1 MLMLK
6 HASTIKVE
14 CMRSFFLFVLCFA
27 CFGNLLAQ
35 QITGAEYFI
44 DNDPGIGNG
53 TPVSITPGT
62 SINSNFTI
70 NTTALTSGFHTL
82 GVRTKQSPNNVWS
95 ITTVQAF
102 YIVPPNTL
110 LNATL
115 LTEAEWFIDN
125 DPGFGN
131 ATNIPFTAANSI
143 NLNFTVPTNALT
155 PGFHNLY
162 VRTKDNNNRWAIDH
176 IQTFYSL
183 PPTPAVF
190 TETLV
195 AAEYFFNTDP
205 GQGNGTPLTITANA
219 NQNNTFLIPVTSL
232 PVGFNRLYVRYKN
245 NTVPARWSLP
255 HVQTFYVTN
264 LANLP
269 TKNITE
275 LEYYIDT
282 DPGFNN
288 ATPITIV
295 PAGTIDQNVAI
306 DLTAVP
312 TGNHLLSVR
321 AKDNEGFW
329 SEVVSEPFTISACI
343 PPAQPTVANQTRC
356 GEGTVTFTASGAGA
370 NQVYGWYADAL
381 TNTPLFSGDTYTTP
395 LLTANE
401 DYFVSIFDNS
411 TSCESARRQVTA
423 TLTLLAKPTISPSG
437 SISIC
442 EGSSIFLTA
451 PQGFSQYQW
460 SNGANASQILVTTT
474 GNYTVQTGD
483 GTCLSQ
489 ASDPVTV
496 TVTPAPTKP
505 IITVTGN
512 TTICGSGSVELSG
525 PAGFQYLWSTGATS
539 QTITVNQ
546 TSVIFLTVRTASN
559 CPSFPSDPI
568 VVTVLQPP
576 CGGTNQPPVFN
587 NTPASTTIE
596 GKVSLDLTERISDP
610 DNNLDFST
618 LRLVNALT
626 TRGAPASI
634 STDFELIIDYDNLPF
649 TGTDR
654 VVIEVCDLS
663 GACIQQIL
671 DIEVVGAL
679 EIFNGLSPNG
689 DGINDIFLL
698 KYIDVVEGAAKNKV
712 NIFNRWGD
720 LVFDV
725 KDYNN
730 TDRVFKGES
739 NSGRE
744 LPSGTYFYTIEFESG
759 LQSIKGYITLI
770 R

>member
-1 MLMLK
+1 
-6 HASTIKVE
+6 
-14 CMRSFFLFVLCFA
+14 
-27 CFGNLLAQ
+27 
-35 QITGAEYFI
+35 
-44 DNDPGIGNG
+44 
-53 TPVSITPGT
+53 
-62 SINSNFTI
+62 
-70 NTTALTSGFHTL
+70 
-82 GVRTKQSPNNVWS
+82 
-95 ITTVQAF
+95 
-102 YIVPPNTL
+102 
-110 LNATL
+110 
-115 LTEAEWFIDN
+115 
-125 DPGFGN
+125 
-131 ATNIPFTAANSI
+131 
-143 NLNFTVPTNALT
+143 
-155 PGFHNLY
+155 
-162 VRTKDNNNRWAIDH
+162 
-176 IQTFYSL
+176 
-183 PPTPAVF
+183 
-190 TETLV
+190 V

-205 GQGNGTPLTITANA
+205 GQGNGIPLSFSANA
-219 NQNNTFLIPVTSL
+219 NQNNSFLIPVNSL

-245 NTVPARWSLP
+245 NAVPARWSIP
-255 HVQTFYVTN
+255 QVQTFYVNN

-269 TKNITE
+269 IKNITE

-288 ATPITIV
+288 ATPITIT
-295 PAGTIDQNVAI
+295 PASTIDQNVAI
-306 DLTAVP
+306 DLTSVP

-321 AKDNEGFW
+321 AKDSEGFW
-329 SEVVSEPFTISACI
+329 SEVVSAPFSISACI
-343 PPAQPTVANQTRC
+343 PPPQPTASNQTRC
-356 GEGTVTFTASGAGA
+356 GEGTVTFTTSGAGP
-370 NQVYGWYADAL
+370 NQEYRWYADAL
-381 TNTPLFSGDTYTTP
+381 TNTILFSGDTYTTP

-411 TSCESARRQVTA
+411 TSCESARRPVTA

-437 SISIC
+437 TLSIC

-460 SNGANASQILVTTT
+460 SNGATASQILVTTT

-489 ASDPVTV
+489 ASDPVIV
-496 TVTPAPTKP
+496 NVTPAPTKP
-505 IITVTGN
+505 VITVTGN

-525 PAGFQYLWSTGATS
+525 PAGFQYLWSTGATT
-539 QTITVNQ
+539 QTITVTQ
-546 TSVIFLTVRTASN
+546 TSVVFLTVRTASN
-559 CPSFPSDPI
+559 CPSFPSDPV
-568 VVTVLQPP
+568 VVTLLQPP
-576 CGGTNQPPVFN
+576 CGATNQPPVFN
-587 NTPASTTIE
+587 NAPASTTIE
-596 GKVSLDLTERISDP
+596 GKVSLDLTQRISDP

-618 LRLVNALT
+618 LRLVNTLT

-634 STDFELIIDYDNLPF
+634 NTDFELIIDYDNLPF

-654 VVIEVCDLS
+654 VVIEVCDLN
-663 GACIQQIL
+663 GACIQQVL

-698 KYIDVVEGAAKNKV
+698 KYIDVVEGASKNKV

-725 KDYNN
+725 VDYNN

-759 LQSIKGYITLI
+759 LQSLKGYITLI

>member
-1 MLMLK
+1 
-6 HASTIKVE
+6 
-14 CMRSFFLFVLCFA
+14 MRVGFTFLLFLLIAYNLC
-27 CFGNLLAQ
+27 AQ
-35 QITGAEYFI
+35 QITGAEFYI
-44 DNDPGIGNG
+44 DNDPGIGNA
-53 TPVSITPGT
+53 TSFPVTAAT
-62 SINSNFTI
+62 SINTNFTVS
-70 NTTALTSGFHTL
+70 TSALTPGFHSL
-82 GVRTKQSPNNVWS
+82 GVRTKQSPNNIWS
-95 ITTVQAF
+95 LTTTQAF
-102 YIVPPNTL
+102 YIVPPNTIAS
-110 LNATL
+110 ATL
-115 LTEAEWFIDN
+115 LTRAEWFIDT

-131 ATNIPFTAANSI
+131 ATNIPFTSAASI
-143 NLNFTVPTNALT
+143 NFNFLVPTNTLSA
-155 PGFHNLY
+155 GFHNLF
-162 VRTKDNNNRWAIDH
+162 VRTKDNVNRWSLNH
-176 IQTFYSL
+176 VQSFYSL
-183 PPTPAVF
+183 PPTPPAF
-190 TETLV
+190 TENLLV
-195 AAEYFFNTDP
+195 AEYYFNTDP

-219 NQNNTFLIPVTSL
+219 NQTNSFLIPITGL
-232 PVGFNRLYVRYKN
+232 PVGFHRLYVRYKN
-245 NTVPARWSLP
+245 NTIPARWSLTE
-255 HVQTFYVTN
+255 VQNFYVTS

-269 TKNITE
+269 TKNITR

-288 ATPITIV
+288 GNALPIA
-295 PAGTIDQNVAI
+295 PAASIDQTVAI
-306 DLTAVP
+306 DLTSVP
-312 TGNHLLSVR
+312 AGNHLLFVR
-321 AKDNEGFW
+321 ARDNAGFW
-329 SEVVSEPFTISACI
+329 SEVSSSAFTISACI
-343 PPAQPTVANQTRC
+343 PPAQPTATNQSRC
-356 GEGTVTFTASGAGA
+356 GEGTVTLTASGAGS
-370 NQVYGWYADAL
+370 NQVYRWYADAL
-381 TNTPLFSGDTYTTP
+381 SNTILFSSDTYTTP
-395 LLTANE
+395 FLTANE
-401 DYFVSIFDNS
+401 DYFVSIFDNT

-423 TLTLLAKPTISPSG
+423 TLTLLTKPTISPSG

-460 SNGANASQILVTTT
+460 SNGATASQILVTTT

-512 TTICGSGSVELSG
+512 TTICGSGSVDLSG
-525 PAGFQYLWSTGATS
+525 PAGFQYLWSTGATT

-546 TSVIFLTVRTASN
+546 TSLVFLTVRTASN

-587 NTPASTTIE
+587 NAPASTTIE
-596 GKVSLDLTERISDP
+596 GKISLDLTERISDP

-634 STDFELIIDYDNLPF
+634 NTDFELIIDYDNLPF

-663 GACIQQIL
+663 GACIQQVL